1 MEKGF
6 KIIGFILL
14 GGGLCYA
21 VSKGLSY
28 LNFAK
33 DLVCTPK
40 IDGGLKNIK
49 FRNSQLRIPI
59 AVSFENKTDKELTIG
74 LSNIV
79 LRYNGNEVGNLKAN
93 DKSVKVERYKT
104 STLSGLVVA
113 IPLTSLLKYAGQA
126 ISSLITTQNFGTIV
140 SNLSAD
146 ISFILNNAIIC
157 KFTQKFGESTDFDTS
172 GNVKGF
178 SGLGVTASRPRKLK
192 PFKDYEMYI
201 PPKSELYHRNL
212 ILFPNGGVEDTV
224 ELMKKVAK
232 EFAPDTRMLAEHLR
246 RGTLN
251 ATLQSI
257 FDFVYNYIQ
266 YEQDSTTTEQVRRPL
281 RTLWDRK
288 GDCDCFATLIGSILT
303 NLGIPFKFRVAAYN
317 GRENFQHVYVI
328 VPTGAGYKVCDPV
341 LDRCFTEK
349 PPTKTMDF

>member
-79 LRYNGNEVGNLKAN
+79 LRYNGNEVGSLQPNSKTVKIEKYKAN
-93 DKSVKVERYKT
+93 
-104 STLSGLVVA
+104 TLAGLTVA
-113 IPLTSLLKYAGQA
+113 IPLSNLVKCAGQA
-126 ISSLITTQNFGTIV
+126 ISTLITTQNFSKIV
-140 SNLSAD
+140 SCLSAD
-146 ISFILNNAIIC
+146 IRFILNNSIIC
-157 KFTQKFGESTDFDTS
+157 RFTQKFGEATNFDPS

-178 SGLGVTASRPRKLK
+178 GLVASRPRNLK

-201 PPKSELYHRNL
+201 PPKSELYNRNM
-212 ILFPNGGVEDTV
+212 IVFPNGGVKETV
-224 ELMKKVAK
+224 TLMKKVAK
-232 EFAPDTRMLAEHLR
+232 VFAPDSLFETKH
-246 RGTLN
+246 
-251 ATLQSI
+251 S
-257 FDFVYNYIQ
+257 V
-266 YEQDSTTTEQVRRPL
+266 
-281 RTLWDRK
+281 
-288 GDCDCFATLIGSILT
+288 
-303 NLGIPFKFRVAAYN
+303 
-317 GRENFQHVYVI
+317 
-328 VPTGAGYKVCDPV
+328 
-341 LDRCFTEK
+341 FTD
-349 PPTKTMDF
+349 KT